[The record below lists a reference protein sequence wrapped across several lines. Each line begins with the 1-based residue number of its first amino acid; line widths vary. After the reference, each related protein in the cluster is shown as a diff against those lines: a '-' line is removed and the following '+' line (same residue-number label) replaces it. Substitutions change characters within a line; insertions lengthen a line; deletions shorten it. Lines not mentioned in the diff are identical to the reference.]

1 MTGTHYAGTP
11 TITVTDNRKLV
22 VRTLQYN
29 RTKLAEPV
37 DERITTTTY
46 SAAGLPLNQ
55 TDPRLG
61 QLPANIDDTP
71 LANFRYSHDLAERS
85 LLTDSV
91 DAGAQWCLFDI
102 EGRAIWQQD
111 ARGTVTHTEYDS
123 LGRLSRVTEQQA
135 GQPEPIE
142 LTRLIY
148 GDNDSA
154 LDRVSAQ
161 SANLCGV
168 IATQLDTA
176 GKLTT
181 PGVTLTGQPQAQT
194 RQLLANPEGDPNWSM
209 TPPPELGPQAYTTAW
224 SYNARGMPLTQTDAM
239 GNIQATGYDVA
250 GRPAAIHLT
259 PVDGNAQ
266 TLLASISYSAAGR
279 VEAETTG
286 NGVTTTYGYEPQ
298 TQRLI
303 SIVTQRPNMDR
314 QGRLRAVYLQNIHYT
329 YDPVG
334 NIIGSE
340 DTAQPVGYYRNQQ
353 VGAQHTYQYDAL
365 YQLIFASGRENAN
378 AGAQTAANYP
388 LIPLPQDAARLT
400 NYMRRYTYDRGGNLT
415 QIQHQGASPYT
426 QTLVVSNRSNHAV
439 MQNSAGMLKPADIDR
454 KAEPYFDAC
463 GNSLQRAPDV
473 VQPLV
478 WNGRNQLSQVTQV
491 VRESLDDRE
500 TYQYD
505 GGGMRVRKVT
515 YRYDNDG
522 QTQQRQTVV
531 YLPGLELRTTE
542 TLTDNHDARLTEALQ
557 VITAGQATQVQIRVL
572 HWDAGQ
578 PDDIENDQVR
588 YSLGNPIGSVT
599 LELDD
604 KAQLLTWEEYYP
616 YGGTAV
622 WSGKS
627 QSEVKYKFVRYSAK
641 ERDATGFYYYG
652 FRYYAPWMG
661 RWLNPDPAGTVDGL
675 NLYRMVR
682 NNPILMADIKGLA
695 PDTGKYQIDVGI
707 KVKLL
712 LKIKAFKTKIKV
724 LDKEDGKFSKADKF
738 KLVEVN
744 DVRSGFLLEGKE
756 FKEQLKGYKRL
767 YESYARLS
775 NIPEGTAENIRL
787 GEEISGYMMK
797 SAEGVMP
804 DEDFSS
810 YDLSYHSNTSANTHF
825 FALLNKADEMKVP
838 GDRNIY
844 GMAELK
850 TFTENNKTEV
860 VFNYALAHP
869 KAQLHNDN
877 CFAEGVSEDGDN
889 KKVFNIKGVGTYLT
903 VKSIKK
909 LSKKYN
915 IKSIQTEAINVRS
928 AAIAQKFGAK
938 FLGA

>member
-1 MTGTHYAGTP
+1 MAEIYHTGTP

-46 SAAGLPLNQ
+46 SAARLPLSQ

-71 LANFRYSHDLAERS
+71 LANFRYSHDFAGRS

-102 EGRAIWQQD
+102 EGRPIWQQD
-111 ARGTVTHTEYDS
+111 ARGTVTRTEYDS
-123 LGRLSRVTEQQA
+123 LGRLSRVTEQQV

-168 IATQLDTA
+168 VTTQLDTA

-181 PGVTLTGQPQAQT
+181 PGVTLTGQLQAQT
-194 RQLLANPEGDPNWSM
+194 RQLLADPEGDPNWSM
-209 TPPPELGPQAYTTAW
+209 TPPPELGNQAYTTAW

-239 GNIQATGYDVA
+239 GNIQATDYDVA
-250 GRPAAIHLT
+250 GRPAALHLT
-259 PVDGNAQ
+259 LVDGNAQ
-266 TLLASISYSAAGR
+266 TLLTSISYSATGQ
-279 VEAETTG
+279 VEAETAG
-286 NGVTTTYGYEPQ
+286 NGVNTTYGYEPQ
-298 TQRLI
+298 TQRLV
-303 SIVTQRPNMDR
+303 SIVTQRPRMDH
-314 QGRLRAVYLQNIHYT
+314 QGRLRAVYLQNICYT

-365 YQLIFASGRENAN
+365 YQLVFASGRENAN

-388 LIPLPQDAARLT
+388 LIPLLQDTTQLT
-400 NYMRRYTYDRGGNLT
+400 NYTRRYTYDRGGNLT
-415 QIQHQGASPYT
+415 QIQHQGASRYT
-426 QTLVVSNRSNHAV
+426 RTLVVSNRSNHAV
-439 MQNSAGMLKPADIDR
+439 TQNSAGTLKPADIDR
-454 KAEPYFDAC
+454 RTEPYFDAC
-463 GNSLQRAPDV
+463 GNSLQRTPDV
-473 VQPLV
+473 VQSFV
-478 WNGRNQLSQVTQV
+478 WNGRNQLNQVTQV
-491 VRESLDDRE
+491 VRESHDDRE

-505 GGGMRVRKVT
+505 GSGIRVRKTT

-531 YLPGLELRTTE
+531 YLPGLELRITE
-542 TLTDNHDARLTEALQ
+542 TLTANYDARLTEALQ
-557 VITAGQATQVQIRVL
+557 VITREQTARTQVRVL

-588 YSLGNPIGSVT
+588 YSLGNAIGSVT
-599 LELDD
+599 LELDG

-622 WSGKS
+622 WSGKN
-627 QSEVKYKFVRYSAK
+627 QSETKYKFVRYSAK
-641 ERDATGFYYYG
+641 ERDATGLYYYG

-661 RWLNPDPAGTVDGL
+661 RWLSADPAGTVDGL

-695 PDTGKYQIDVGI
+695 PDTGKYKINVGI
-707 KVKLL
+707 TDKLL
-712 LKIKAFKTKIKV
+712 LKVKSFNTKIKV
-724 LDKEDGKFSKADKF
+724 LNKENGKFYNSNQF

-744 DVRSGFLLEGKE
+744 DVKSGFLLEGRE
-756 FKEQLKGYKRL
+756 FKDQLMSYRRL
-767 YESYARLS
+767 YGNYAGML
-775 NIPEGTAENIRL
+775 NIPEKVAENIRL
-787 GEEISGYMMK
+787 GEEISSYMVK

-804 DEDFSS
+804 DEDYSLC
-810 YDLSYHSNTSANTHF
+810 DLSPPSAVTANTHF
-825 FALLNKADEMKVP
+825 FALLNKADEMRLP
-838 GDRNIY
+838 GERHIY

-850 TFTENNKTEV
+850 TFTENNNTEV
-860 VFNYALAHP
+860 IFNYALAHP
-869 KAQLHNDN
+869 KTQLHNAN
-877 CFAEGVSEDGDN
+877 FFAEGASEGDGQGEG
-889 KKVFNIKGVGTYLT
+889 FNIKGVGTYLT

-909 LSKKYN
+909 LSNKYN

-928 AAIAQKFGAK
+928 AAIAKKFGAK

>member
-1 MTGTHYAGTP
+1 MTDTHYTGTP

-29 RTKLAEPV
+29 RIKLAEPV

-46 SAAGLPLNQ
+46 SAAGLPLSQ

-61 QLPANIDDTP
+61 QRPANTDDTP

-85 LLTDSV
+85 LRTDSV

-102 EGRAIWQQD
+102 EGRPIWQQD
-111 ARGTVTHTEYDS
+111 ARGTVTRTEYDS

-168 IATQLDTA
+168 VTTQLDTA

-181 PGVTLTGQPQAQT
+181 PGVALTGQPQAQT
-194 RQLLANPEGDPNWSM
+194 RQLLANPEGDPDWSM
-209 TPPPELGPQAYTTAW
+209 TPPPELGTQAYTTAW

-250 GRPAAIHLT
+250 GRPAALHFA
-259 PVDGNAQ
+259 PVGGNAQ
-266 TLLASISYSAAGR
+266 TLLASIAYSAAGQ
-279 VEAETTG
+279 VEAETAG

-365 YQLIFASGRENAN
+365 YQLVFASGRENAN
-378 AGAQTAANYP
+378 TGAQTAANYP
-388 LIPLPQDAARLT
+388 LIPLLQDAARLT

-505 GGGMRVRKVT
+505 GGGMRVRKMT

-542 TLTDNHDARLTEALQ
+542 TLTGNHDARLTEALQ
-557 VITAGQATQVQIRVL
+557 VITAGQTTQVQIRVL

-578 PDDIENDQVR
+578 PADIENDQVR
-588 YSLGNPIGSVT
+588 YSLGNAIGSVT

-622 WSGKS
+622 WSGKN

-682 NNPILMADIKGLA
+682 NNPILMADVKGLKA
-695 PDTGKYQIDVGI
+695 ETEQCETGRYKIDFGI
-707 KVKLL
+707 KEKFL
-712 LKIKAFKTKIKV
+712 LKIKAFKIKIKV
-724 LDKEDGKFSKADKF
+724 LGKVKGRLSKDDKF
-738 KLVEVN
+738 KLVEVGDIGN
-744 DVRSGFLLEGKE
+744 KYGLGLDELRNRLIR
-756 FKEQLKGYKRL
+756 YKIL
-767 YESYARLS
+767 YENARTS
-775 NIPEGTAENIRL
+775 DMPVGIAKNMYL
-787 GEEISGYMMK
+787 GEIISNSMLESVEREMK
-797 SAEGVMP
+797 NITL
-804 DEDFSS
+804 D
-810 YDLSYHSNTSANTHF
+810 THF
-825 FALLNKADEMKVP
+825 FAILNKKDKEDMAGKRD
-838 GDRNIY
+838 IY
-844 GMAELK
+844 GMVELK
-850 TFTENNKTEV
+850 TDTENNKTTVIFEHALV
-860 VFNYALAHP
+860 HPRAQVHHANYS
-869 KAQLHNDN
+869 
-877 CFAEGVSEDGDN
+877 AEGVSEGVSEGGDCGD
-889 KKVFNIKGVGTYLT
+889 VFNIKGVGTYLA
-903 VKSIKK
+903 VKSINRI
-909 LSKKYN
+909 SKKYN
-915 IKSIQTEAINVRS
+915 IKNIQTKAVNVRS
-928 AAIAQKFGAK
+928 AAIAKKYGAK
-938 FLGA
+938 LLEA